1 MTQLLLFCFVFFISS
16 VSLFSL
22 DSKHQGNLNPR
33 FIHDWNEIVIE
44 INIDDGFLPPVA
56 ARNHAYTNIAAFEA
70 GRHLNPSKFQSFEKK
85 LNGLSGIPKPQKNGK
100 YHFQLA
106 SSYAFHTVAKALM
119 YRTTSCDSLLK
130 AQHEYVESLKDGS
143 DIELSKSYG
152 IAVGKHI
159 LQWARKDNYVEM
171 LAKKDFEWPKGPGNW
186 EPTPPNFME
195 PVLPYLSTMRTLV
208 IKEPTSFKPAPPIP
222 FSTDKNSEFYKQMME
237 VYDISKTVDAEKKL
251 IAWYW
256 NCLPV
261 SNKWDGHRMYNQ
273 RQMNPGG
280 HWIAITRIVA
290 KEQDIDFLSSSL
302 AYCAVSCSQFDGFLS
317 CWAEKYR
324 SNTIRP
330 ISYIKKYIDP
340 KWEGVLETP
349 SFPEH
354 TSAHST
360 ISSSNAEVLTA
371 LFGSIPFTDTSEMP
385 FGLPSRSFKSFMDAA
400 EEVSMSRMYGGIHL
414 THGCEEGQKV
424 GHQIGKF
431 IVKKLNIK
439 KVN

>member
-1 MTQLLLFCFVFFISS
+1 
-16 VSLFSL
+16 
-22 DSKHQGNLNPR
+22 
-33 FIHDWNEIVIE
+33 
-44 INIDDGFLPPVA
+44 
-56 ARNHAYTNIAAFEA
+56 
-70 GRHLNPSKFQSFEKK
+70 
-85 LNGLSGIPKPQKNGK
+85 
-100 YHFQLA
+100 
-106 SSYAFHTVAKALM
+106 M
-119 YRTTSCDSLLK
+119 YRTTSCDSLLQ
-130 AQHEYVESLKDGS
+130 AQHQYVVSLKS
-143 DIELSKSYG
+143 NVDIEASKEYG

-186 EPTPPNFME
+186 EPTPPSFME
-195 PVLPYLSTMRTLV
+195 PVLPYLSTMRTFV
-208 IKEPTSFKPAPPIP
+208 ISEPTSFKPAPELT
-222 FSTDKNSEFYKQMME
+222 FSTDKNSEMYKQMME
-237 VYDISKTVDAEKKL
+237 VYNISKSVDTEKKM

-261 SNKWDGHRMYNQ
+261 SNKWDGHRMYNT

-280 HWIAITRIVA
+280 HWIAITRIVSM
-290 KEQDIDFLSSSL
+290 EQDIDFLSSSL

-340 KWEGVLETP
+340 KWAGVLETP

-360 ISSSNAEVLTA
+360 ISASNAEVLTA

-385 FGLPSRSFKSFMDAA
+385 FRLPSRSFKSFMDAA

-431 IVKKLNIK
+431 IVKKLNLK
-439 KVN
+439 KLN

>member
-1 MTQLLLFCFVFFISS
+1 MKPQFFAFVLLFCSTLT
-16 VSLFSL
+16 LFSFNSQHKGVNDPKFL
-22 DSKHQGNLNPR
+22 
-33 FIHDWNEIVIE
+33 HDWNAVVIE

-56 ARNHAYTNIAAFEA
+56 ARNHAYTNIAAYEA
-70 GRHLNPSKFQSFEKK
+70 GRHINSKKFPSFEGK
-85 LNGLSGIPKPQKNGK
+85 LNGLASIPKPTKNKK

-106 SSYAFHTVAKALM
+106 SAYAFHTVAKALM

-130 AQHEYVESLKDGS
+130 AQHEYVVSLNGNEDL
-143 DIELSKSYG
+143 ELSKEFG

-186 EPTPPNFME
+186 VPTPPSFME
-195 PVLPYLSTMRTLV
+195 PVLPYLSTMRTFV
-208 IKEPTSFKPAPPIP
+208 IKDANTFKPAPPLE
-222 FSTDKNSEFYKQMME
+222 FSTDKNSEMYKQMME
-237 VYDISKTVDAEKKL
+237 VYNISKSVDTEKKM

-261 SNKWDGHRMYNQ
+261 SNKWDGHRMYNN

-280 HWIAITRIVA
+280 HWVAITRIVA
-290 KEQDIDFLSSSL
+290 MNQDVDFLSSSL

-340 KWEGVLETP
+340 AWEGVLETP

-360 ISSSNAEVLTA
+360 ISAANAEVLTE
-371 LFGSIPFTDTSEMP
+371 LFGNIPFTDTSEMP
-385 FGLPSRSFKSFMDAA
+385 FGLPSRDFASFKVAA
-400 EEVSMSRMYGGIHL
+400 DEVSMSRMYGGIHL

-424 GHQIGKF
+424 GELIGKF
-431 IVKKLNIK
+431 IVKKLNLK
-439 KVN
+439 KLN